1 MMIDNPASLQFFMT
15 EDLFLL
21 KQDMDAIGNALPQSA
36 AAVAET
42 GPAVIETTI
51 VAEPEAKPIVAET
64 LVAAAPELVPA
75 APEPT
80 LPVAEAPKVTAM
92 PIVEAPKPAFSH
104 LGKNQKNFLIVFHS
118 NGAGKFDDKHFAAL
132 TSSLARKE
140 LSLDDVAILDLYAY
154 EDTSIADIA
163 AHFKPARVMLLG
175 SRCLLP
181 GWNRLKLNVIAKG
194 NAYTALYTYSFDE
207 MMGDKDKVKAFWEQM
222 KAL

>member
-1 MMIDNPASLQFFMT
+1 MIDNPASLQFFMT

-21 KQDMDAIGNALPQSA
+21 KQDMDAIGEATPQTVADS
-36 AAVAET
+36 AET
-42 GPAVIETTI
+42 VSAVIETTI
-51 VAEPEAKPIVAET
+51 VAEPEAIPLVAET
-64 LVAAAPELVPA
+64 PVVV
-75 APEPT
+75 APEPVAVVPEPT
-80 LPVAEAPKVTAM
+80 PAVAET
-92 PIVEAPKPAFSH
+92 PKPAFSH

-118 NGAGKFDDKHFAAL
+118 NGEGKFDDKHFAAL

-154 EDTSIADIA
+154 EDTTIADIA

>member
-21 KQDMDAIGNALPQSA
+21 KQDMDAIGEATPQTVADS
-36 AAVAET
+36 AET
-42 GPAVIETTI
+42 VSAVIETTI
-51 VAEPEAKPIVAET
+51 VAEPEAIPLVAET
-64 LVAAAPELVPA
+64 PVVV
-75 APEPT
+75 APEPVAVVPEPT
-80 LPVAEAPKVTAM
+80 PAVAET
-92 PIVEAPKPAFSH
+92 PKPAFSH

-118 NGAGKFDDKHFAAL
+118 NGEGKFDDKHFAAL

-154 EDTSIADIA
+154 EDTTIADIA

>member
-1 MMIDNPASLQFFMT
+1 MMIDNPVSLQFFMT
-15 EDLFLL
+15 EDIFLL
-21 KQDMDAIGNALPQSA
+21 KQDMEAIGNAMPQNT
-36 AAVAET
+36 VTVDET
-42 GPAVIETTI
+42 VPEAIETTI
-51 VAEPEAKPIVAET
+51 VAEPEAAPIVAQ
-64 LVAAAPELVPA
+64 APIVTT
-75 APEPT
+75 PEPT
-80 LPVAEAPKVTAM
+80 PVVAETPKLTQAPV
-92 PIVEAPKPAFSH
+92 VETPKPAFSH

-154 EDTSIADIA
+154 EDTTIADIA
-163 AHFKPARVMLLG
+163 AYFKPARVMLLG
-175 SRCLLP
+175 GRCLLP

>member
-15 EDLFLL
+15 EDIFLL
-21 KQDMDAIGNALPQSA
+21 KQDMEAVGNAVPQSIA
-36 AAVAET
+36 TVAET
-42 GPAVIETTI
+42 APDPIETTI
-51 VAEPEAKPIVAET
+51 VAEPETAPIVAEIP
-64 LVAAAPELVPA
+64 VVA
-75 APEPT
+75 APEPIA
-80 LPVAEAPKVTAM
+80 PVVNETPKLTKAPVIEVA
-92 PIVEAPKPAFSH
+92 KPAFSYI
-104 LGKNQKNFLIVFHS
+104 GKNQKNFLIVFHS
-118 NGAGKFDDKHFAAL
+118 NGEGKFDDKHFAAL

-140 LSLDDVAILDLYAY
+140 LNLDDVAILDLYAY
-154 EDTSIADIA
+154 EDTTIADIA

-175 SRCLLP
+175 GRCLLP